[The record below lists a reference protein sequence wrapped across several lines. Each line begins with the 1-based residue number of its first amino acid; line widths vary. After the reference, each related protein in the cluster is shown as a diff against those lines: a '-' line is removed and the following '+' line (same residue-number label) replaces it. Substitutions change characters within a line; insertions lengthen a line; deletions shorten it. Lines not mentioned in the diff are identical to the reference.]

1 MLQYKYQCCQFLIM
15 QIYPKYIIARGK
27 ISYSTIPLTWRPT
40 EPNKRGGK
48 GEWQII
54 SFQKKSFSLKFLIV
68 CYRILRYPKII
79 THCSNYKS
87 LETTTKDISSTQ
99 KSLPKLPIILPPPLF
114 SPAAVKHST
123 EKRHSG
129 AWRIF
134 TSALCF

>member
-54 SFQKKSFSLKFLIV
+54 SFQKKKLLIKV
-68 CYRILRYPKII
+68 PHSMLQNSEVSQDHH
-79 THCSNYKS
+79 TLQQLQELGNYY
-87 LETTTKDISSTQ
+87 
-99 KSLPKLPIILPPPLF
+99 
-114 SPAAVKHST
+114 
-123 EKRHSG
+123 
-129 AWRIF
+129 
-134 TSALCF
+134 